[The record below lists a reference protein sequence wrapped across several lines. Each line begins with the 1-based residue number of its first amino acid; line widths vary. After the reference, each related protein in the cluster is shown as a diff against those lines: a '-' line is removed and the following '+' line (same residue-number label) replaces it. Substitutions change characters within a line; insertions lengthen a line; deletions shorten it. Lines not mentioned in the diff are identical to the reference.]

1 MVGSRLRRVPPWG
14 WLTAIVVVSFLVRA
28 WLARGMVAPFI
39 MVDELI
45 YSELGRSIGA
55 DFALRVRDVEAG
67 GFSVVYPLLISPAY
81 ALFENLPNA
90 YAAVK
95 TLNSLYMSLAAI
107 PAYFLAR
114 RVLGPPLSLVG
125 ALLTVAV
132 PSLVYTGTVMT
143 ENVFYPLFL
152 TVALVLVLVLERP
165 TLTRQAV
172 LLTLVAIAFGTR
184 VQAVAMVPAILV
196 APLLLALLQKRPLR
210 ATLRPFWALYA
221 AIAGAALLVLGLQ
234 AARGR
239 SLTDLLGAYSVVG
252 DGDYQAGQVARFFL
266 YHLAELDLYLGILP
280 FAAFI
285 IVVALARRLDPP
297 IAPFVAAGVA
307 LSVSFLLVVA
317 AFASVFAN
325 RIQERNTFIVAP
337 FFLIGLLVWVDRGAP
352 RPLVLS
358 VAAAVG
364 AALLPLAIPF
374 ERFVETGAI
383 SDTLALLPIWDAY
396 GSLLF
401 DSIDA
406 TVLVGGALAAALF
419 LLVPR
424 RYALALPLV
433 TLVFF
438 LAMSRNIWFGERGF
452 KRASAGALF
461 QGIRTGDRELDRRRR
476 AGRRQSG
483 DRLDRADGSLR
494 RQPERVLQPPRRAG
508 LLRRRRHP
516 GRSSRDRGADRPEG
530 RRRPARRQ
538 HDPGRALRAPGQHDR
553 TRPRRRG
560 RAGSGARAHP
570 VALDAPLVSSQ
581 TDITGL
587 YPNDSWSGKQ
597 VTFTRQNCRG
607 GTLTV
612 ALESDPALFTE
623 PQTVTVSVGGEVVE
637 RARIPPL
644 GSTVIHV
651 PLRPESGACTVVFDV
666 AATRV
671 PAEVTDGANADTRE
685 LGVHFR
691 NFQVT
696 P

>member
-1 MVGSRLRRVPPWG
+1 MPPWG
-14 WLTAIVVVSFLVRA
+14 WLSAIVVASFLIRA

-45 YSELGRSIGA
+45 YSELGRSIA
-55 DFALRVRDVEAG
+55 DDLALRVRDVEAG

-81 ALFENLPNA
+81 ALFENLPDA

-114 RVLGPPLSLVG
+114 RVLGPPLALFA

-143 ENVFYPLFL
+143 ENAFYPLFL
-152 TVALVLVLVLERP
+152 TVSLVLVLVLERP
-165 TLTRQAV
+165 TLTRQV
-172 LLTLVAIAFGTR
+172 ILLALVALAFGTR
-184 VQAVAMVPAILV
+184 VQAVAIVPAIVV
-196 APLLLALLQKRPLR
+196 APLLLPLLERRPLR
-210 ATLRPFWALYA
+210 ATLRPFLPLYGVIA
-221 AIAGAALLVLGLQ
+221 ATGLLVIGAQ

-239 SLTDLLGAYSVVG
+239 SLTDLLGAYAIVE
-252 DGDYQAGQVARFFL
+252 DGNYQAGQVARFFL
-266 YHLAELDLYLGILP
+266 YHLAELDLYLGVIP

-285 IVVALARRLDPP
+285 IVAVLARRLDPP

-307 LSVSFLLVVA
+307 LSVSLLVVVA

-325 RIQERNTFIVAP
+325 RIQERNTFVVAP
-337 FFLIGLLVWVDRGAP
+337 FFLIALLVWVDRGAP

-364 AALLPLAIPF
+364 AAVLPLAIPF

-406 TVLVGGALAAALF
+406 TVLIGGAIAAGLL

-424 RYALALPLV
+424 RYALVLPLV

-438 LAMSRNIWFGERGF
+438 LAMTRNIWSGERGF

-461 QGIRTGDRELDRRRR
+461 QGIQTGDRSWIDAAVPADARVAVVWTGLTDRFVVNQNEFFNRRVGPIYYVGGATPGGLAETELRIDQRDG
-476 AGRRQSG
+476 AV
-483 DRLDRADGSLR
+483 RLVDNRSLD
-494 RQPERVLQPPRRAG
+494 EEYVLLESTISPDLGEVVAQDVALG
-508 LLRRRRHP
+508 LTLWR
-516 GRSSRDRGADRPEG
+516 
-530 RRRPARRQ
+530 
-538 HDPGRALRAPGQHDR
+538 
-553 TRPRRRG
+553 
-560 RAGSGARAHP
+560 
-570 VALDAPLVSSQ
+570 LDAPLVSSR

-607 GTLTV
+607 GTLAV
-612 ALESDPALFTE
+612 ALESDPALFTDA
-623 PQTVTVSVGGEVVE
+623 QTVTASVNGEVVE
-637 RARIPPL
+637 RVRVPPL
-644 GSTVIHV
+644 GSAVIHV
-651 PLRPESGACTVVFDV
+651 PLQPESGACTVVFDV
-666 AATRV
+666 AETRV
-671 PAEVTDGANADTRE
+671 PAEVTNGENGDTRE

-691 NFQVT
+691 NFNVA